1 MKKRIFL
8 FYCYVLG
15 YILTTMDIFNR
26 PIAPKLSDAQETLIH
41 DTLVDYMKHDDV
53 ELVVVERHKVLR
65 KEETLKHLKIYLR
78 AYASSYTKDLN
89 AYEGFQSPTILTYT
103 KENNK
108 WKLKDIWFP
117 KDGSEYESSIRKA
130 FPPNCVK
137 EAMNLDGYD
146 EEKHQA
152 ELEEVKALFDQA

>member
-1 MKKRIFL
+1 MIKNITVVGAGTMGHGIAHVFARK
-8 FYCYVLG
+8 G
-15 YILTTMDIFNR
+15 YNVSIYEPFEAVREQAMEKISGELQFM
-26 PIAPKLSDAQETLIH
+26 
-41 DTLVDYMKHDDV
+41 VDEDYITA
-53 ELVVVERHKVLR
+53 EE